1 MNAFRLPPRTSS
13 RVSNAATIRWF
24 RQGAAGPAVQ
34 SSSACAIV
42 ARPCFH
48 RISPSDMTGAQLIA
62 VGHAALARSHK
73 LILSGGALGL
83 LSIVAGL
90 ISRRIGA
97 PVLLVFLAVGMLAG
111 DDHVF
116 GVQFDDF
123 TSAYLIGSVALAV
136 ILFEGGL
143 KTPVSM
149 LRLAFWPAAVL
160 ATIGVAL
167 TAAVLGVFVALV
179 DGVPLLGA
187 LLAGAVAAPTDAA
200 AVAVLLRRAGAALP
214 ERLFALLEVESG
226 LNDPMSV
233 FLTFLLLHII
243 AAPNS
248 VGIGGAALLF
258 LEEMAGGAV
267 LGLAG
272 GWLLAQSL
280 QRLRLESSL
289 APVLLLTG
297 GLTIFGLAQLLGTSG
312 FLAIYLAAVVTG
324 ATPHPKKQDVE
335 HFFEG
340 MAWLAQIV
348 LFLML
353 GLLIT
358 PHALPPYLVD
368 AIIGAAVLIFLARPA
383 AVFSCLL
390 PFGFSLRETA
400 FASWVGL
407 RGAVPIYLSIIP
419 ALADPRRDE
428 RLFASI
434 FILVIAS
441 LVVQGWTVGSAAR
454 LLGFARR
461 G

>member
-1 MNAFRLPPRTSS
+1 
-13 RVSNAATIRWF
+13 
-24 RQGAAGPAVQ
+24 
-34 SSSACAIV
+34 
-42 ARPCFH
+42 
-48 RISPSDMTGAQLIA
+48 MTGAQLIA
-62 VGHAALARSHK
+62 LGRSAMAQSHK
-73 LILSGGALGL
+73 MILLGGALGL
-83 LSIVAGL
+83 LSIIAGV
-90 ISRRIGA
+90 ISRRVGA
-97 PVLLVFLAVGMLAG
+97 PVLLVFLALGMLAG
-111 DDHVF
+111 DEHLL
-116 GVQFDDF
+116 GIPFDDF

-160 ATIGVAL
+160 ATIGVGVTAGVL
-167 TAAVLGVFVALV
+167 GAAVSLI
-179 DGVPLLGA
+179 DGVPVMAA
-187 LLAGAVAAPTDAA
+187 LLAGAAAAPTDAA

-214 ERLFALLEVESG
+214 QRLFALLEVESG

-233 FLTFLLLHII
+233 FLTFLLLRLI
-243 AAPNS
+243 AEPGS
-248 VGIGGAALLF
+248 VGVGDAVLLF
-258 LEEMAGGAV
+258 LEEMAGGAA

-280 QRLRLESSL
+280 KRLPIEASL
-289 APVLLLTG
+289 APVLVMTG
-297 GLTIFGLAQLLGTSG
+297 GLAVFGLAQLLGTSG

-324 ATPHPKKQDVE
+324 ATQHRARLDVE

-353 GLLIT
+353 GLLVT
-358 PHALPPYLVD
+358 PEDLPPYLPGAVG
-368 AIIGAAVLIFLARPA
+368 GAAVLIFLARPV
-383 AVFSCLL
+383 AVFACLL
-390 PFGFSLRETA
+390 PFRFSLRETA
-400 FASWVGL
+400 FASWMGL

-419 ALADPRRDE
+419 GLADPQRDE

-441 LVVQGWTVGSAAR
+441 LVVQGWTVAPAAR
-454 LLGFARR
+454 LLGFGRA